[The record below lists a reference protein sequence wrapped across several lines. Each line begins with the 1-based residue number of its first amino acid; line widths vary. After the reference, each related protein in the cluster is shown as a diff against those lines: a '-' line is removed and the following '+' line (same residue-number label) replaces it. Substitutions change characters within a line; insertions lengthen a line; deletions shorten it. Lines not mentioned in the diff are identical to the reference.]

1 MRNSI
6 ISLCY
11 KKHNLARG
19 TLVQSPKPSS
29 PCGQS
34 TYPHACDISPTL
46 GAPASRRTISF
57 AAMAAHNNVAA
68 FHEALRS
75 SKRILAL
82 CGAGLSA
89 SSGLPTFR
97 GAGGLWRNHDATALA
112 TMAAFRKDPA
122 LVWLFYAYRRHMAL
136 NARPNP
142 AHYALAALAEKNPDF
157 VCLTQNVDD
166 LSPRAGHKTEQLQRL
181 HGSLFDIKCAN
192 SKCDYID
199 RNNTLDPLCPA
210 LAPASQDV
218 QDTSQTLPLL
228 DPTKKLPCIDVVDL
242 PHCPSCKK
250 GLLRPGVV
258 WFGESLDEEML
269 DGIDAWINEGKVDL
283 MIVVGTS
290 AKVWPAAGYILE
302 AHKAGARVCTVNPEA
317 EDEDQLSKVNPGDFA
332 FGRDAAEALPL
343 LLEPVIGKLRADGRT
358 YTEEWA

>member
-1 MRNSI
+1 MAP
-6 ISLCY
+6 
-11 KKHNLARG
+11 HN
-19 TLVQSPKPSS
+19 
-29 PCGQS
+29 
-34 TYPHACDISPTL
+34 D
-46 GAPASRRTISF
+46 
-57 AAMAAHNNVAA
+57 VAA

-97 GAGGLWRNHDATALA
+97 GAGGLWRKHDATALA
-112 TMAAFRKDPA
+112 TMNAFRNDPG

-136 NARPNP
+136 NAQPNP

-157 VCLTQNVDD
+157 LCLTQNVDD
-166 LSPRAGHKTEQLQRL
+166 LSPRAGHKMEQLRRL

-192 SKCDYID
+192 SACAYVE

-210 LAPASQDV
+210 LAPASEDV
-218 QDTSQTLPLL
+218 KDPSQTLPLL
-228 DPTKKLPCIDVVDL
+228 DPTKKLKRIDDADL
-242 PHCPSCKK
+242 PHCPSCKT

-258 WFGESLDEEML
+258 WFGENLDGEML
-269 DGIDAWINEGKVDL
+269 SGVDAWIDEGKVDL

-290 AKVWPAAGYILE
+290 AKVWPAAGYIHK

-317 EDEDQLSKVNPGDFA
+317 EDGVQMLQVKPGDFA
-332 FGRDAAEALPL
+332 FGRDAAEVLPL
-343 LLEPVIGKLRADGRT
+343 LLEPVIGKMGTDGRT
-358 YTEEWA
+358 YTEEQKSE